1 MIKFNFKVLLFFFIV
16 ITNSQAQNK
25 KILIENV
32 HIIPMDV
39 DTILK
44 NYNVLIHKNRI
55 EKIASN
61 SSLLKW
67 KYDTLIKGTNK
78 YLLPGFAEMHFHNQT
93 DIKNEFK
100 LLVANGITSAR
111 NMAEDKKQDQIKN
124 KKLSEK
130 LTIAPKY
137 YTAGPYLQRKDLKT
151 EEEVVS
157 VVAYHKKRGYDYI
170 KLADNL
176 PKNIY
181 LKLLREAQKNQLEV
195 IGHGQRKMPLEYSL
209 RMKSIAHIEEFM
221 NIFSEGE
228 RESPVFLK
236 KAAKQIK
243 TSGVYVSPTLGIF
256 DMISNYADNDR
267 HEELLKKEELKY
279 LPNYYKDYWV
289 SDSVHY
295 RKYEWFTSKKSLKR
309 LAKELQW
316 QQMFTKLLHNEEVPL
331 LASSD
336 TYGLFLP
343 GFSLHTELE
352 FINKS
357 GLTTYETLKTAT
369 IIPARY
375 FNVISEEGSISEGKN
390 ANLVLLEANPLE
402 NITNT
407 RKIAGVFVKGNFF
420 SKSKIDKILRE
431 VESSCKQ

>member
-1 MIKFNFKVLLFFFIV
+1 MIKFNFKILLFFFIV

-25 KILIENV
+25 KTLIENV

-55 EKIASN
+55 EKIAPN
-61 SSLLKW
+61 SSLLNW
-67 KYDTLIKGTNK
+67 KYDTLITGTNK

-137 YTAGPYLQRKDLKT
+137 YTTGPYLQRKDLKT

-157 VVAYHKKRGYDYI
+157 VVSYHKKRGYDYI

-221 NIFSEGE
+221 NIFSEKE
-228 RESPVFLK
+228 RENSVFLK

-267 HEELLKKEELKY
+267 HDKLLKKEELKY

-316 QQMFTKLLHNEEVPL
+316 QQMFTKLLHNEGVPL
-331 LASSD
+331 LTSSD

-375 FNVISEEGSISEGKN
+375 FNAISEEGSVSEGKN
-390 ANLVLLEANPLE
+390 ANLVLLEDNPLE

-407 RKIAGVFVKGNFF
+407 RKIAGVFVKGNFL

-431 VESSCKQ
+431 VENSCKQ